1 VNETLSTEGGRTVLR
16 MERRLAHP
24 PQKVWRALTETAH
37 LSQWFPFP
45 VAELDPRVGGK
56 LSFISSVTGQEITV
70 EGPITEFDP
79 PRVFAFRQD
88 AGAVLDREGDN
99 LLRFELR
106 PDGKG
111 CLLVF
116 THTFHDRPYAAAN
129 AAGWSAC
136 LDALEQ
142 VVAGRP
148 VEMPDSY
155 VAVHEAYVE
164 AFGLDQGSVE
174 TSRDGW
180 RVRFDRQLM
189 QQPIDKVWA
198 TLTRERGRV
207 EAGGPVPP
215 AFTTAA
221 APAGTATAVEPPA
234 LLEYDWLAGERPAG
248 RVRWELSSD
257 PAGTRVTLTQTGP
270 GELQGRVAGA
280 LTAWRAHIE
289 RLAGWLQEADG

>member
-1 VNETLSTEGGRTVLR
+1 VNETLNTEAGRTVLR

-24 PQKVWRALTETAH
+24 PEKVWRALTEPAH
-37 LSQWFPFP
+37 LSKWYPFD
-45 VAELDPRVGGK
+45 VVELEPWVGGK
-56 LSFISSVTGQEITV
+56 ISVLGDITGEAVTV
-70 EGPITEFDP
+70 EGVVTEFDR
-79 PRVFAFRQD
+79 PRVFAFSED

-106 PDGKG
+106 PDGDG

-116 THTFHDRPYAAAN
+116 THAFHDRPYAAAN

-136 LDALEQ
+136 FDALEQ

-155 VAVHEAYVE
+155 VTMHEAFVA
-164 AFGLDQGSVE
+164 AFGLDQGTVE
-174 TSRDGW
+174 TTEDGW

-198 TLTRERGRV
+198 TLATDAGTTEP
-207 EAGGPVPP
+207 GGPVPP
-215 AFTTAA
+215 AFTTDVV
-221 APAGTATAVEPPA
+221 PAGTATAVAPPA
-234 LLEYDWLAGERPAG
+234 VLEYDWLAGDRPAG

-270 GELQGRVAGA
+270 GELRELAATA
-280 LTAWRAHIE
+280 LTAWHAHLG
-289 RLAGWLQEADG
+289 RLAGRLPGAAR